1 MFYNAAAQLI
11 SGDQTLSNH
20 TSIKVGVYVDG
31 ENVRMNGGFR
41 MRYDVLREFATR
53 DGAEPLRL
61 NTYLAYDPKRASSD
75 YDYLKREQNFH
86 NRVRD
91 YGFKVIQKIV
101 RWYQDSNGDRR
112 SKANADL
119 DLAVDVLLQSENLD
133 RVVLA
138 TGDGDF
144 VQVVRA
150 LQSKGCRVEVLAF
163 DNVSMNL
170 RREADMFMSGYLVP
184 DLVPPQEYSSGQR
197 NETASWG
204 EMGSRVRGHCY
215 YHHESKP
222 FGFMRFMQ
230 EVSSGIWITDS
241 RDESSPYETVFF
253 YDSEL
258 PSGYDTSGLPTRDQI
273 FEFEL
278 APPRNEGED
287 RLALNI
293 RCI

>member
-1 MFYNAAAQLI
+1 MLAIHRN
-11 SGDQTLSNH
+11 
-20 TSIKVGVYVDG
+20 IKVGVYVDG
-31 ENVRMNGGFR
+31 ENIRRNGGFR
-41 MRYDVLREFATR
+41 MRYDVLREFAIR

-61 NTYLAYDPKRASSD
+61 NTYLAYDPKRADSD

-91 YGFKVIQKIV
+91 YGFKVIQKMV
-101 RWYQDSNGDRR
+101 RWYQDSDGERR

-150 LQSKGCRVEVLAF
+150 LQSKGCRVEIVAF
-163 DNVSMNL
+163 DNVSTDL
-170 RREADMFMSGYLVP
+170 RREADMFMSGYLIP
-184 DLVPPQEYSSGQR
+184 ELVPPQEQSNEQR
-197 NETASWG
+197 NDATWG
-204 EMGSRVRGHCY
+204 EIGSRVRGHCY

-222 FGFMRFMQ
+222 FGFMRFMR
-230 EVSSGIWITDS
+230 EVSPGIWITDS

-258 PSGYDTSGLPTRDQI
+258 PAGYDSAGLPTRDQI

-278 APPRNEGED
+278 AAPRNEGENCQ
-287 RLALNI
+287 ALNI
-293 RCI
+293 RCV

>member
-1 MFYNAAAQLI
+1 MSSSPRN
-11 SGDQTLSNH
+11 
-20 TSIKVGVYVDG
+20 IKVGVYVDG
-31 ENVRMNGGFR
+31 ENIRRNGGFR
-41 MRYDVLREFATR
+41 MRYDVLRDFATR
-53 DGAEPLRL
+53 DGSEPLRL
-61 NTYLAYDPKRASSD
+61 NTYLAYDPSRAETDRD
-75 YDYLKREQNFH
+75 YRKREQNFH

-91 YGFKVIQKIV
+91 YGFKVIQKMV
-101 RWYQDSNGDRR
+101 RWYQDSDGERR

-150 LQSKGCRVEVLAF
+150 LQSKGCRVEILAF
-163 DNVSMNL
+163 DNVSTDL

-184 DLVPPQEYSSGQR
+184 ELVPPKEHGPDPR
-197 NETASWG
+197 AEAHWG
-204 EMGSRVRGHCY
+204 EEGSRVRGHCY

-222 FGFMRFMQ
+222 FGFMRFMR
-230 EVSSGIWITDS
+230 EISSGIWITDS
-241 RDESSPYETVFF
+241 RDADSPYETVFF

-258 PSGYDTSGLPTRDQI
+258 PNGYDPSELPTRDQL

-278 APPRNEGED
+278 APSRNEDEK
-287 RLALNI
+287 LQAVNI
-293 RCI
+293 RCV

>member
-1 MFYNAAAQLI
+1 
-11 SGDQTLSNH
+11 
-20 TSIKVGVYVDG
+20 
-31 ENVRMNGGFR
+31 

-61 NTYLAYDPKRASSD
+61 NTYLAFDPKRGETD

-91 YGFKVIQKIV
+91 YGFKVIQKMV
-101 RWYQDSNGDRR
+101 RWYQDSEGESR

-119 DLAVDVLLQSENLD
+119 DLAVDVLLQSVNLD

-150 LQSKGCRVEVLAF
+150 LQSKGCRVEVVAF
-163 DNVSMNL
+163 DNVSTDL

-184 DLVPPQEYSSGQR
+184 ELVPPQEYNSEQR
-197 NETASWG
+197 NDLNWG
-204 EMGSRVRGHCY
+204 DIGSRVRGHCY
-215 YHHESKP
+215 YHHETKP

-230 EVSSGIWITDS
+230 EVSPGIWIIDS
-241 RDESSPYETVFF
+241 RDESSPYQTVFF

-258 PSGYDTSGLPTRDQI
+258 PNGYDSAGLPTRDQI

-278 APPRNEGED
+278 AAPRSEGENCQ
-287 RLALNI
+287 ALNI
-293 RCI
+293 KAL